1 MDKLQPRK
9 EDRPI
14 QEGRH
19 NIVIGQKVSSD
30 KVQQTKEFRRQMTD
44 EEKIL
49 WQYLRANR
57 LNGWHFRRQQI
68 IDGFITDFYCH
79 AAGLV
84 VEVDGKIHEKQAEYD
99 SERDQIITSRNLRLL
114 RIKNEEIRQNIDHVI
129 MRIAAACQEET

>member
-9 EDRPI
+9 EDRHI

-30 KVQQTKEFRRQMTD
+30 KVQQARTFRRQMTE

-84 VEVDGKIHEKQAEYD
+84 VEVDGKTHEKQMEYD
-99 SERDQIITSRNLRLL
+99 LERDQIITSRNLRVL
-114 RIKNEEIRQNIDHVI
+114 RIKNEEIRENIDRVI

>member
-9 EDRPI
+9 EDRQI

-19 NIVIGQKVSSD
+19 NIVIGQNVSLD
-30 KVQQTKEFRRQMTD
+30 KVQQAKKFRRQMTE

-57 LNGWHFRRQQI
+57 LNGCHFRRQQI

-84 VEVDGKIHEKQAEYD
+84 VEVDGKIHEKQVEYD
-99 SERDQIITSRNLRLL
+99 VERDQIITSRKLRVL
-114 RIKNEEIRQNIDHVI
+114 RIKNEEIRQNIDEVI

>member
-9 EDRPI
+9 QNRPI

-19 NIVIGQKVSSD
+19 NIVIGQNVSSD
-30 KVQQTKEFRRQMTD
+30 KVQQAKELRRRMTE

-57 LNGWHFRRQQI
+57 LNGWHFRRQHI

-84 VEVDGKIHEKQAEYD
+84 VEVDGKIHEKQVEYD
-99 SERDQIITSRNLRLL
+99 VERDQIITSRHLRLL
-114 RIKNEEIRQNIDHVI
+114 RIKNEEIRQNLEQVI
-129 MRIAAACQEET
+129 MRIAAACQEKT